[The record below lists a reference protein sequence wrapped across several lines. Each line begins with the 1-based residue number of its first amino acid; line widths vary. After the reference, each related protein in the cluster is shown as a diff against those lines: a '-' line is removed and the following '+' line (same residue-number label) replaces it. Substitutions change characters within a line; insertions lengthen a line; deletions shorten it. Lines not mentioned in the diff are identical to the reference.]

1 MRASAEIRKLFSM
14 MYASVTPRHS
24 LNLST
29 RYALRSPGL
38 QGWSVGGG
46 VAYRSEFYAQSGA
59 LRLVSGDY
67 ALLNAQVAYQI
78 NDHLGVSLTVDN
90 LLDKTYYEK
99 VGNLG
104 RQNFYGEPRRITVAL
119 KAKY

>member
-1 MRASAEIRKLFSM
+1 
-14 MYASVTPRHS
+14 
-24 LNLST
+24 
-29 RYALRSPGL
+29 L
-38 QGWSVGGG
+38 QGWSIGGG

-99 VGNLG
+99 VSGMG
-104 RQNFYGEPRRITVAL
+104 RQNFYGEPRRVTVAL
-119 KAKY
+119 KARY